1 MKPTSKLP
9 TSGLDLREDV
19 ATMTFALYGSCSPD
33 PRIQRLSIKGDQ
45 AGRDLIQRLLNELD
59 DWETTYRA
67 AGASDTASRESI
79 AINIARALG
88 LRGYAD

>member
-19 ATMTFALYGSCSPD
+19 ATMEFGLYGSCSDD
-33 PRIQRLSIKGDQ
+33 PEVQQLSIKGDR

-59 DWETTYRA
+59 SWETAYRK

-79 AINIARALG
+79 AINITRALG